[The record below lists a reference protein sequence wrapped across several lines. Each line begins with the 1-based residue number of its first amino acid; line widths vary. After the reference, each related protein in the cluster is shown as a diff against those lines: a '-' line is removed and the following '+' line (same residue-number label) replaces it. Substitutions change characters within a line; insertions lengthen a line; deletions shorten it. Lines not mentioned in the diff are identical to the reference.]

1 MESEPAVESE
11 SAIALE
17 DDREINGRR
26 GRTFEV
32 RVPASTSNLGAG
44 FDCFGLALQLYLTV
58 RATIVSG
65 ASEPCR
71 VRILGER
78 EGERQALP
86 RTADNLIFRAMQLA
100 AEREGLSLP
109 TLRLAVH
116 NELPLGRGLGSSA
129 AAIIAGI
136 TLCSLVCEREITEQN
151 ALRYALEM
159 EGHADNI
166 APALYGGWVVTCPK
180 PGGDVVAVKRDWPPD
195 IKVIVVSPHA
205 PLNTALARSA
215 LPATIELEDAVYNIQ
230 RAALFGAAL
239 ETGAY
244 DLLWEA
250 MQDRVHQAYR
260 KPFVRG
266 LSEALATPKQP
277 GLLGLAMSG
286 AGPSVIALA
295 GDHFREIGEAIAE
308 RFRLCGTETTTRLL
322 DVDTEGRKM
331 KILKRPRAVK
341 R

>member
-1 MESEPAVESE
+1 VENE
-11 SAIALE
+11 SAIAVE
-17 DDREINGRR
+17 DAGEVDRGR

-58 RATIVSG
+58 RATIVSD

-71 VRILGER
+71 VRVLGER
-78 EGERQALP
+78 EGGAVALP
-86 RTADNLIFRAMQLA
+86 RTRDNLIFRAMQLA

-109 TLRLAVH
+109 PLRLAVH

-136 TLCSLVCEREITEQN
+136 TLCSRVCEREITDRKV
-151 ALRYALEM
+151 LRYALEM

-166 APALYGGWVVTCPK
+166 APALHGGWVVTCLK
-180 PGGDVVAVKRDWPPD
+180 PDGDVIVVKRAWPPD

-215 LPATIELEDAVYNIQ
+215 LPDTIERRDAVYNIQ

-250 MQDRVHQAYR
+250 MKDRLHQAHR
-260 KPFVRG
+260 QPFVPG
-266 LSEALATPKQP
+266 LAEALATPKQP
-277 GLLGLAMSG
+277 GLVGLAVSG

-295 GDHFREIGEAIAE
+295 SDHFTEIGEAIAE
-308 RFRLCGTETTTRLL
+308 RFRLCGTETFTRLL
-322 DVDTEGRKM
+322 DVDTEGRKTRT
-331 KILKRPRAVK
+331 LKRPRAVK